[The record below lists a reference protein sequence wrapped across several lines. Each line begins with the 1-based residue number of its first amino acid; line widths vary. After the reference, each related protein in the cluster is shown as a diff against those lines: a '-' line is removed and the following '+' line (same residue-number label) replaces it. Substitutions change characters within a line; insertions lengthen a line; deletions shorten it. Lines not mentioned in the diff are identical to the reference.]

1 MDTYYRPLSAQGRW
15 PGEWSVLWPVAL
27 SEARNGPAYELHSRE
42 VLGTSK
48 SPRTPA
54 SPKHAGAVGNCLA
67 QVSSR
72 IEWLVGAHDDSEER
86 LFVFRI
92 FESSNRTDRG
102 TSRPLISKVEAVPR
116 FESSWRASC
125 KTPFCMPIAFNNMN
139 ESCGSKVRAEFVKAR
154 VNFQEL

>member
-1 MDTYYRPLSAQGRW
+1 MDTCYRSLAAQARW

-27 SEARNGPAYELHSRE
+27 TEARNVLEYQLHSGE
-42 VLGTSK
+42 VLYTSK

-54 SPKHAGAVGNCLA
+54 SPKHAGAADNCFA
-67 QVSSR
+67 RVSSR
-72 IEWLVGAHDDSEER
+72 IEWLVGAHHDLEER

-92 FESSNRTDRG
+92 LETSNKTDRG
-102 TSRPLISKVEAVPR
+102 TSRPLISKVEAVPQ

-125 KTPFCMPIAFNNMN
+125 KTPFCMPIAFNNTN
-139 ESCGSKVRAEFVKAR
+139 ESRGSNVWAEFAKAR